1 MKLVET
7 VLVTLLMQMVETNR
21 HCHRYHYCV
30 NKARNDYE
38 QCLGGVAAAI
48 IADIG
53 NLEIINILLEQS
65 DRVDIC
71 ENQLSQEIKNYQV
84 ARQHENEDI
93 LKCINVFI
101 THPSFKH
108 ISDIKKIACTETPS
122 SWNLRDLIGDN
133 VMKPSQCRE
142 IYDLQIQRCL
152 FLLSCCP
159 VYSLCVASVSL
170 NSTIHNKVI
179 SLKKKIASDADQC
192 LSPDFAMMNEGP
204 IQKHLAERILIT
216 NITPSNDC
224 VEKMRCAGR
233 ADLNKSEINAK
244 FSDIFGFLNPE
255 KRVSLSKDRKGR
267 AQIRDFYWST
277 IYKCVKR
284 RTHCTFTS
292 VATTLAPS
300 QDNVSLTIK
309 ETLPL
314 PKLSTLSLS
323 NRRFTEPTTISL
335 NRSHMIDASPDY
347 AILGS
352 NETLESQLLMSE
364 NDGKN
369 GSQIS
374 LVDSQIWNILGRKYC
389 FCEETLVCE
398 EKLKLRELM
407 CQRQCAYPNLIL
419 ESKTKLFDMSVQA
432 EIITNSRVADITES
446 VSKACMRPV
455 TSDVL
460 QQLSKLLHK
469 MELNRKS
476 CMRRIASNQNL
487 LSIHNKTLCEEMMTY
502 EAFDEKNDI
511 DKDKCS
517 NLTTRKNAFDYCKT
531 IVAPIEEQCMTLR
544 QCCPSYVRCAELMVQ
559 TNTSRKYNE
568 MLSRMK
574 EIQNKCEKKI
584 MATLRS
590 LHSSFSSFAHN
601 ENTGD
606 C

>member
-233 ADLNKSEINAK
+233 ADLNKSEKEEHKSEISIGQLSTNA
-244 FSDIFGFLNPE
+244 
-255 KRVSLSKDRKGR
+255 SKDEPI
-267 AQIRDFYWST
+267 AP
-277 IYKCVKR
+277 
-284 RTHCTFTS
+284 FTS

-374 LVDSQIWNILGRKYC
+374 LVDSEENIA

-460 QQLSKLLHK
+460 QQ
-469 MELNRKS
+469 
-476 CMRRIASNQNL
+476 
-487 LSIHNKTLCEEMMTY
+487 KTLCEEMMTY